1 MVLADTA
8 FCIISLKYYSFYLIM
23 YHMISFVIPS
33 LYQVVTS
40 VNQTYLHIHSHLSAI
55 YRCFLWRR
63 FCFCSINRRQT
74 LGKEFRW
81 FDHVWGRFCCCDI
94 TGNVNLFSFHHHKLD
109 EPHNSVTAQDTK
121 CPLWSSRRRTL
132 LSCSGIV
139 NVFFCALVY
148 GHKNKLQQKKF
159 HSLLNVIN

>member
-8 FCIISLKYYSFYLIM
+8 FCVISLKYYSFYLIM

-40 VNQTYLHIHSHLSAI
+40 VNTHIYISTATS
-55 YRCFLWRR
+55 RQSTDVFLWRR
-63 FCFCSINRRQT
+63 FCFRSINRRQT
-74 LGKEFRW
+74 LSKEFRW
-81 FDHVWGRFCCCDI
+81 FDQVWRRFCCCDI
-94 TGNVNLFSFHHHKLD
+94 TGNVNLFSFHHYKLD
-109 EPHNSVTAQDTK
+109 EPHNSATAQDTK
-121 CPLWSSRRRTL
+121 CPLRSSRRRTFL
-132 LSCSGIV
+132 TCSGFV